1 MMPPDTFN
9 LSPEKFNKLFP
20 FHLLLDDRNCIVSFG
35 ASLKKICP
43 LEQGRA
49 FADFF
54 HLKCPTLYGSEFHTG
69 LLADQIVML
78 EPHHSPGLIL
88 RGQVELVGN
97 GQAMFVG
104 TPWFANMDQVV
115 AADLSIRDFAVHDP
129 MIDLLHV
136 LQTQETTTREA
147 KELLMQVNHQKN
159 ALKESEE
166 RISSMVLNLQTGIL
180 HVDETGKVVLCNKM
194 FCDLFRME
202 EAPEELR
209 GTDFLWVASQSKQLF
224 ANPASFVQRMQD
236 LHYYKR
242 PVLSELLELAD
253 GRVVERDYMPIFV
266 ASKYRGHLWKYT
278 DITDRVNYHRK
289 LRKQEEKYRGII
301 ENMKLGILETGLD
314 DRIQFVNSNFCEL
327 SGYDLN
333 ELLGRKA
340 AAVLQI
346 SAADQAIDE
355 KRALRRREVS
365 DCYELEVKNK
375 RGESRWWF
383 ISVTPN
389 YNDLGELV
397 GAIGIHLDITSQKSL
412 QDELRVAKNRAEDSS
427 RAKESFLAN
436 MSHEIRTPLNAVIG
450 MIRELNRLE
459 LTGAGGVYLK
469 HAGSASQH
477 LLSIVN
483 NILDISKIEAGEF
496 QLESQSF
503 NLVSV
508 FHETEAIMGPA
519 VHDKLLEL
527 RFQFCTDINETF
539 VGDPHRIRQILLNII
554 GNAVK
559 FTEKGTITVQCRTL
573 ASYADSG
580 DICISISDTGIGM
593 DENYLNSLFKK
604 FTQEDLSIARK
615 HGGTGLGMAITY
627 ELIQLMGGRIEVY
640 SEKSKGTRFDVYLT
654 LHKGD
659 ASTLAPAD
667 PKKDEN
673 ILQHARVLLVEDN
686 QLNRMV
692 VCNTLEYYGV
702 EVTEAEDGLKAV
714 DLLRDHAYDVILM
727 DLQMPGMDGLEATRI
742 IRTILKLDTPIVALT
757 ANAFRKDIEKC
768 MQVGMNDYVT
778 KPFEEKVLVETVLK
792 HASRR
797 GMFVE
802 PAVVTP
808 LVTTGKLYDLT
819 DLKAMSR
826 GNEEFVKK
834 MITTFCATIQ
844 AALGHLI
851 TAARSRDYKT
861 VKETAHKMKPSVAT
875 FCVNSIKDDILWLER
890 LDVITCS
897 PDEVV
902 KVASKVEWIL
912 QDVIKGLT
920 GIAPEESGKVLGE
933 KVPR

>member
-1 MMPPDTFN
+1 MLALNAFN

-35 ASLKKICP
+35 ESLRKISAV
-43 LEQGRA
+43 EEGRP
-49 FADFF
+49 FSDFF

-69 LLADQIVML
+69 MLVDQIVML

-97 GQAMFVG
+97 GQAIFVG

-136 LQTQETTTREA
+136 LQTQEATTREA

-194 FCDLFRME
+194 FCDLFRIS
-202 EAPEELR
+202 EAPEALR
-209 GTDFLWVASQSKQLF
+209 GTDFLWVATRSKRLF

-242 PVLSELLELAD
+242 PMLSELLELAD
-253 GRVVERDYMPIFV
+253 GRIVERDYMPIFV

-278 DITDRVNYHRK
+278 DITDRVHYHRK

-327 SGYDLN
+327 SGYSAE
-333 ELLGRKA
+333 ELIGRKA
-340 AAVLQI
+340 ADVLQV
-346 SAADQAIDE
+346 SSTDQAIDE
-355 KRALRRREVS
+355 RHALRSREVS

-375 RGESRWWF
+375 RGESCWWF
-383 ISVTPN
+383 VSVTPN
-389 YNDLGELV
+389 YNDMGELV
-397 GAIGIHLDITSQKSL
+397 GAIGIHLDITRQKTM
-412 QDELRVAKNRAEDSS
+412 QDELRVAKDRAEESS

-459 LTGAGGVYLK
+459 LKGAGGVYLK

-496 QLESQSF
+496 QLESQTF

-508 FHETEAIMGPA
+508 FGETEAIMSPA

-527 RFQFCTDINETF
+527 KFLFSPDVNETF

-559 FTEKGTITVQCRTL
+559 FTERGTITVQCRTL
-573 ASYADSG
+573 ASYADRG
-580 DICISISDTGIGM
+580 DVCISISDTGIGM

-640 SEKSKGTRFDVYLT
+640 SEKNKGTRFDVFLT
-654 LHKGD
+654 LFKGD
-659 ASTLAPAD
+659 ASMLAPAD
-667 PKKDEN
+667 PMSDEN
-673 ILQHARVLLVEDN
+673 ILQHAKVLLVEDN
-686 QLNRMV
+686 QLNRLV
-692 VCNTLEYYGV
+692 VCNTLQYYGV

-714 DLLRDHAYDVILM
+714 DLLRDHVYDVILM

-742 IRTILKLDTPIVALT
+742 IRTILRLDIPIVALT

-778 KPFEEKVLVETVLK
+778 KPFEEKALVDTVLK
-792 HASRR
+792 HVIRR
-797 GMFVE
+797 GTFFE
-802 PAVVTP
+802 PEVSEPSVATER
-808 LVTTGKLYDLT
+808 LYDLV
-819 DLKAMSR
+819 DIKAMSR
-826 GNEEFVKK
+826 GNEEFIGK
-834 MITTFCATIQ
+834 MITTFCATVQ
-844 AALGHLI
+844 AALGHLVA
-851 TAARSRDYKT
+851 AARNRDYKT

-875 FCVNSIKDDILWLER
+875 FCVTCIKEDILWLER
-890 LDVITCS
+890 LDIVTCS
-897 PDEVV
+897 PDEVLRV
-902 KVASKVEWIL
+902 VDKVAQIL
-912 QDVIKGLT
+912 QAVIKDLT
-920 GIAPEESGKVLGE
+920 GITPQE
-933 KVPR
+933 KVPGSKVPL